1 MQEVFSCQLCWL
13 LNGVLQSSDLACST
27 DEEQGLLKVFWT
39 VYEMCEPSP
48 FHRASQS
55 THCRSLPWSRRW
67 HLYSIAWGPAGQ
79 GQLCNSTSLQNDLKL
94 LNNRLKYTWHCF
106 PTGVPQWTIH
116 CFQWRSS
123 PQGCSSRC
131 KVGSCSSLH
140 VLSAFA
146 HFLSNISPSLSENV
160 SQSESLQPQ
169 TTSTDSTNVDQPM
182 TIRLFLLM
190 TSSDAC

>member
-1 MQEVFSCQLCWL
+1 MLTFERCLTSFRFGMQYRWRTRTPKGFLDSLWDVWAQ
-13 LNGVLQSSDLACST
+13 
-27 DEEQGLLKVFWT
+27 
-39 VYEMCEPSP
+39 P
-48 FHRASQS
+48 FSQS
-55 THCRSLPWSRRW
+55 LSVNTLCRSLPWSRRW

-169 TTSTDSTNVDQPM
+169 TTSNDSTNVDQPM